1 MSQPQP
7 QPMPSVRRRM
17 PGMTSQAS
25 TPAPPRAVEAS
36 TAPGTVDPAAEHV
49 LPPTLGAAT
58 QPEPADESLA
68 ARPAAPSP
76 PPAASRRR
84 ASGKDAA
91 TSAPRRSE
99 HRRAH
104 DYATTRLVNFRIPVD
119 LHDRFKRILRDVED
133 EHPRLRHPNLTELLI
148 GLLEEG
154 PQSADEV
161 AGVIRRKRAA
171 EHSGE
176 DV

>member
-1 MSQPQP
+1 MTQPQP
-7 QPMPSVRRRM
+7 QPMPSARRRI
-17 PGMTSQAS
+17 PGMTSQGRAQAS
-25 TPAPPRAVEAS
+25 RAPVEA
-36 TAPGTVDPAAEHV
+36 
-49 LPPTLGAAT
+49 
-58 QPEPADESLA
+58 
-68 ARPAAPSP
+68 PAAPTAV
-76 PPAASRRR
+76 AAPEVV
-84 ASGKDAA
+84 ASGAGSVTEPA
-91 TSAPRRSE
+91 PASASSPAPRPVASPSAPRSRSRASQKPASE
-99 HRRAH
+99 ARRLERGRAR

-154 PQSADEV
+154 PKSADEV